1 VDFSPV
7 RSTGSWVVRVLFS
20 LVQFPAKNLLK
31 TGRYLSEYECP
42 NAMGG
47 SVMSINDLTSAII
60 EKRETVQ
67 RLKAEIQQIEKDLE
81 TLTAAA
87 RILERGSSSHFE
99 AAPPPPGPA
108 SVRGVAHENIKKA
121 FP

>member
-1 VDFSPV
+1 
-7 RSTGSWVVRVLFS
+7 
-20 LVQFPAKNLLK
+20 
-31 TGRYLSEYECP
+31 
-42 NAMGG
+42 
-47 SVMSINDLTSAII
+47 MSINDLTSAII

-87 RILERGSSSHFE
+87 RILERGSSIHFD
-99 AAPPPPGPA
+99 APPPPPPGPA
-108 SVRGVAHENIKKA
+108 SVRVVAQENIKKA